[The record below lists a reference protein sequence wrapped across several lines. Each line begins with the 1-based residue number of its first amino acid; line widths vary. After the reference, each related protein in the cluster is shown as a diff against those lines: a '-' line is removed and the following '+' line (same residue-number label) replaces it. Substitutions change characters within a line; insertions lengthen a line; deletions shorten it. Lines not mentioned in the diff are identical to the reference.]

1 MLPATATPS
10 SAPSAPATSDWA
22 SPTADGRGRR
32 ASRRR
37 ARCLVVGALA
47 LTGCL
52 GPVAGL
58 YPPSEPETAPVVWIV
73 DHGWHTGL
81 VVRVADLPGDL
92 WPERADFPG
101 ARFLEVAWGD
111 RDFYVAPRG
120 TSGLAVRAALLS
132 RGSVLHVVG
141 FREPVSVA
149 FPAQEVI
156 AVTLSRRGFA
166 ELARFVDATHDR
178 GGASRGARLAP
189 GLYGD
194 GGFYPARGRYSL
206 LNTCNTW
213 IATALREAGA
223 PITPQWA
230 ATAGGVLRQVR
241 SFGRVVPSP
250 L

>member
-1 MLPATATPS
+1 
-10 SAPSAPATSDWA
+10 
-22 SPTADGRGRR
+22 
-32 ASRRR
+32 
-37 ARCLVVGALA
+37 
-47 LTGCL
+47 
-52 GPVAGL
+52 
-58 YPPSEPETAPVVWIV
+58 V

-120 TSGLAVRAALLS
+120 TSGLAMRAALVS

-149 FPAQEVI
+149 FPAREVI